1 MAKVKMPKAK
11 KTREEKV
18 RSAYRLQNFKLDTAQ
33 VAQRKD
39 REEFGYLSSS
49 YVKQDLLKTLLYTLI
64 IVGLLL
70 FAKLK
75 LG

>member
-1 MAKVKMPKAK
+1 MSRQH

-18 RSAYRLQNFKLDTAQ
+18 RTAYRLKNFKLDTAQ
-33 VAQRKD
+33 VAERKD
-39 REEFGYLSSS
+39 REEFGYLATE
-49 YVKQDLLKTLLYTLI
+49 YVKQDLLKTLVYTLI